1 MNAQEQWPIDA
12 KGARTQFTHPTPA
25 KLIAYTSQLGEVA
38 YA

>member
-12 KGARTQFTHPTPA
+12 KGARTQSTHPITA
-25 KLIAYTSQLGEVA
+25 KLIACSSQLGEVA